1 MAKKKQKAKS
11 NSNKLLKF
19 SKASDYLKLF
29 LLTEDLQ
36 PKMEYSGVFANPIL
50 RPQLMSK
57 PQNYQMTFHV
67 VTFDGEKAV
76 ITYALQSAVNSE
88 MLKAKIKEF
97 LVDIQQ
103 EHPDKELDLINSYV
117 VIRL

>member
-1 MAKKKQKAKS
+1 MAKKKQKAKP
-11 NSNKLLKF
+11 NSNRLLKF

-36 PKMEYSGVFANPIL
+36 PKMEYSGVFANPIF
-50 RPQLMSK
+50 RQQLMSK

-67 VTFDGEKAV
+67 VTYDGEKAV
-76 ITYALQSAVNSE
+76 ITYALQSAVNGE

-97 LVDIQQ
+97 LADIRQ
-103 EHPDKELDLINSYV
+103 EHPDKNLDLKFDYDTN
-117 VIRL
+117 R